1 MARNEALRIT
11 EKLLLAA
18 FDLEQ
23 RGHSPFSAEDLVVS
37 AWQKFPDAFGL
48 AGHRG
53 DDGQLCYP
61 DSNRVFAEIMGSKP
75 IRKRGLLRKVATK
88 MYQLTEGG
96 REHAGLLLRR
106 TGESRVEKAGLSREI
121 EQQLKRLLC
130 SKAVEKFRNRRL
142 DDITFYDACAFWGI
156 SPRSSA
162 IELEGRIANLKHAV
176 ESARNVAQEKMV
188 TFEHGGHAYSSRE
201 LDTLLEVH
209 ENLLERFVEQIAVIQ
224 KRIDERARIDKK
236 A

>member
-1 MARNEALRIT
+1 MARKNGLSIT
-11 EKLLLAA
+11 DKLLLAA

-23 RGHSPFSAEDLVVS
+23 RGHCPFSAEDLVVS

-53 DDGQLCYP
+53 DKGQLCYP

-106 TGESRVEKAGLSREI
+106 TGESRVEKAGLSREM

-130 SKAVEKFRNRRL
+130 SKAGEKFRNRRL
-142 DDITFYDACAFWGI
+142 DDITFYDACIFWGI

-162 IELEGRIANLKHAV
+162 IELEVRIANLKHAV

-188 TFEHGGHAYSSRE
+188 TFEHGGHAYSSRD

-209 ENLLERFVEQIAVIQ
+209 EDLLERFAEQIAVI
-224 KRIDERARIDKK
+224 KTRTKEHGGARI
-236 A
+236 

>member
-96 REHAGLLLRR
+96 REHARLLLRR

-121 EQQLKRLLC
+121 EQQLKSSVIDGLMISLFMMRVLFGGFHQE
-130 SKAVEKFRNRRL
+130 ARRL
-142 DDITFYDACAFWGI
+142 
-156 SPRSSA
+156 SLR
-162 IELEGRIANLKHAV
+162 
-176 ESARNVAQEKMV
+176 
-188 TFEHGGHAYSSRE
+188 GG
-201 LDTLLEVH
+201 LPT
-209 ENLLERFVEQIAVIQ
+209 
-224 KRIDERARIDKK
+224 
-236 A
+236 